1 MAQRTI
7 SNRDNLQERNRVENR
22 IWDAINRLEN
32 AIAPNRLENAIAPN
46 RLENAIAPNR
56 LANAIAPAVI
66 QQIVNATATQVAQQ
80 AVTSPT
86 GIVYLVENNGGGIVY
101 DEEGHAKLYPYQIGG

>member
-32 AIAPNRLENAIAPN
+32 AT
-46 RLENAIAPNR
+46 
-56 LANAIAPAVI
+56 APAVI
-66 QQIVNATATQVAQQ
+66 QQVVKATATQVVQQ
-80 AVTSPT
+80 AAANPT
-86 GIVYLVENNGGGIVY
+86 GVVYLVENNGGEIVY

>member
-7 SNRDNLQERNRVENR
+7 SNRDNIQERNRVENR

-32 AIAPNRLENAIAPN
+32 AT
-46 RLENAIAPNR
+46 
-56 LANAIAPAVI
+56 APAVI
-66 QQIVNATATQVAQQ
+66 QQVVKATATQAVQQ
-80 AVTSPT
+80 AMANPT
-86 GIVYLVENNGGGIVY
+86 GVVYLVENNGGEIVY

>member
-7 SNRDNLQERNRVENR
+7 SNRDNLQERVRVENR

-32 AIAPNRLENAIAPN
+32 AT
-46 RLENAIAPNR
+46 
-56 LANAIAPAVI
+56 APAVI
-66 QQIVNATATQVAQQ
+66 QQVAKATATQVVQQ
-80 AVTSPT
+80 AVANPS
-86 GIVYLVENNGGGIVY
+86 GVVYLVENNGGEIVY